1 MDATALHRQNRSA
14 SAGAET
20 VWLTHG
26 PPTADAPRDVT
37 DYPAPGRPPAFARRC
52 GTSLGEH
59 RRPADD
65 VGAVVVALSQD
76 STALG
81 TARRDRHVRCD
92 ELRVLRPGHPRLPA
106 RALDRADPGTG
117 NRRCGPLRAPSV
129 PSAPTSC
136 HLACVPAGSG
146 SRGRSATCSPE
157 RWYRSSRYSPPSV
170 PRTLCPAPCSWW
182 EWPWWVWRV

>member
-20 VWLTHG
+20 MWLTHG

-37 DYPAPGRPPAFARRC
+37 DYPAPGRPPAFAHRC

-92 ELRVLRPGHPRLPA
+92 ELRVLRPAPPTPRTSSGSH
-106 RALDRADPGTG
+106 RSWDRESQVRPSSG
-117 NRRCGPLRAPSV
+117 PSV

-157 RWYRSSRYSPPSV
+157 RWYRSSRYSPPSG

-182 EWPWWVWRV
+182 ESLWRVWRVW